1 MKNSILNKLL
11 FFFLLVVLWQIAALL
26 VRNPVILPYP
36 ADIVLSLVKITMN
49 GDLARES
56 AVTLVRGL
64 IGASAAFVFGV
75 LIGLMMGLNNR
86 VREILS
92 PAVTALQSTPVI
104 SWILLALIWFDNTFV
119 PVFIIVVTTAP
130 TFIISVS
137 EGILRAD
144 PKLLEMAK
152 VFRVARPRIIR
163 SIIIP
168 SILGYLL
175 ASVKIVFGL
184 TYRTA
189 VMAEVLA
196 HPGGGI
202 GEKMNWARLNV
213 ETADLIAWTLIIVLF
228 AFLVDEL
235 LVLASKKKT
244 PDGVLI

>member
-1 MKNSILNKLL
+1 MKTSIRNKAL
-11 FFFLLVVLWQIAALL
+11 FFISLIVLWQAGAMFLH
-26 VRNPVILPYP
+26 NPVILPYP
-36 ADIVLSLVKITMN
+36 ADIVRSLIKITLN

-56 AVTLVRGL
+56 AITLLRGL
-64 IGASAAFVFGV
+64 IGASIAFVIGV
-75 LIGLMMGLNNR
+75 LLGLLMGVSR
-86 VREILS
+86 KAYETLS
-92 PAVTALQSTPVI
+92 PAVTMLQSTPVI
-104 SWILLALIWFDNTFV
+104 SWILLALIWFDNTVV
-119 PVFIIVVTTAP
+119 PVFIIVVAAAP

-137 EGILRAD
+137 EGIMRTD

-152 VFRVARPRIIR
+152 VFRIKRLKVIR

-202 GEKMNWARLNV
+202 GEKMNWARINV
-213 ETADLIAWTLIIVLF
+213 ETADIIAWTLVIILF

-235 LVLASKKKT
+235 IELATKKRT
-244 PDGVLI
+244 PYGVMA